1 MIRITR
7 HRGWHI
13 LAAALLA
20 LATLVPSAS
29 AQDEPAFVAPCGD
42 GFEWTAES
50 GQPILFLCGW
60 GVQGGPGRIVTFL
73 NSYDAALVV
82 ENEQGQAVLVIDSAT
97 LATLWGDPE
106 FGPSGFDDVSC
117 AGPTGGGV
125 SWSYVLEAG
134 LPAGTYT
141 VVLDQSLRF
150 PISDGFQTCWFD
162 DGTRVVSPPDHLSSG
177 SFEAVSTLV
186 VED

>member
-1 MIRITR
+1 VILVTR
-7 HRGWHI
+7 RRGWQI
-13 LAAALLA
+13 LATALLA

-60 GVQGGPGRIVTFL
+60 GVQGGPGRIVSFL
-73 NSYDAALVV
+73 NAYQATLIVKD
-82 ENEQGQAVLVIDSAT
+82 EQGQPVLTIGPA
-97 LATLWGDPE
+97 AFANLWGDPE
-106 FGPSGFDDVSC
+106 RGPSGFDDVTC
-117 AGPTGGGV
+117 AGPTGG
-125 SWSYVLEAG
+125 SILWSYVLAGG

-141 VVLDQSLRF
+141 VSLDQAFSH
-150 PISDGFQTCWFD
+150 PVNDGFHTCRFA
-162 DGTRVVSPPDHLSSG
+162 DGTPLASPPSLTSG
-177 SFEAVSTLV
+177 SDEAVSTLI